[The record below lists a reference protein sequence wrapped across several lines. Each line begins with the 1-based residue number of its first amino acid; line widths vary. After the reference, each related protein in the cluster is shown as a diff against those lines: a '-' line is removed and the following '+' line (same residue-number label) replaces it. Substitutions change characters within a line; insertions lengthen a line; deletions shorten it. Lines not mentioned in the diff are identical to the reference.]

1 MPNYEFMCV
10 NEGTTII
17 VDLPMDH
24 KIPHCRLCGK
34 QLRRVYSAVPAIF
47 KGKGWAGKD
56 G

>member
-1 MPNYEFMCV
+1 MPNYEYKCV

-24 KIPHCRLCGK
+24 EIPHCQWCDK

-47 KGKGWAGKD
+47 KGTGWASKD